1 MKRYFLVFLFSLS
14 LLAGEEGKRFEISV
28 SPKSVG
34 CYERVDIDIHL
45 DASFSNPF
53 DPEEVDISIE
63 LKSPKGKTII
73 IPAFY
78 YQPYERKTLEQ
89 DGRKLDWIYPIAP
102 PGWRARFTPKEVGKY
117 LCTAVLKTKNRVLRS
132 STESFVVKPRKH
144 HGFVTISSK
153 DHRFFSFEDGTPFF
167 PIGQNLAFIGP
178 MQYVNLAK
186 AEEIFKKLADNGVNY
201 LRIWVCCDDWAIA
214 IESQKSAFGRSWG
227 PKPPIVP
234 MPDEENKLC
243 LQIGDESVLSVEP
256 SHPVALKP
264 NITYVLSGRLL
275 LENPLKVIIE
285 RNGTP
290 LGEAISL
297 GEQGRWIPF
306 KREFTTSQN
315 EWFLGSIRLRKE
327 WEGKLWLA
335 DLSLKEK
342 GDGVELLWEGDVN
355 RPVMGFY
362 NQVDCFMLD
371 EIVSLAEIYG
381 IHLQLCLLTR
391 NLYMDKLKD
400 ENSPEYDEA
409 IRYAKKLLRYAV
421 ARWGYSTSVVSWEY
435 WNEQDPN
442 LPTERF
448 YNEMGSYL
456 EKIDPYRHLRA
467 TSAWAP
473 APRDWTN
480 RKLDVADLHW
490 YLRPNWNELWKDAV
504 GAVQE
509 RAQLL
514 RKYAGEKPAL
524 LSEFGLA
531 DEQWRLSPYM
541 EKDEKLLHFHD
552 ALWTSALSGL
562 SGTAMFWWW
571 EKLDEMNAYRHYKP
585 LSIFI
590 SDVLFTS
597 GLQPINAQTSDE
609 AIRVIGSQGKDRAFL
624 FLSDKEAS
632 WYSVVVEKMKP
643 RKREGVSIIING
655 LSPGKYKVQWFDT
668 YEGRVLEVK
677 ISEAKERTLQI
688 SAPPFLRDIACKI
701 LGIGN
706 R

>member
-1 MKRYFLVFLFSLS
+1 M
-14 LLAGEEGKRFEISV
+14 
-28 SPKSVG
+28 
-34 CYERVDIDIHL
+34 
-45 DASFSNPF
+45 
-53 DPEEVDISIE
+53 
-63 LKSPKGKTII
+63 
-73 IPAFY
+73 
-78 YQPYERKTLEQ
+78 
-89 DGRKLDWIYPIAP
+89 
-102 PGWRARFTPKEVGKY
+102 
-117 LCTAVLKTKNRVLRS
+117 
-132 STESFVVKPRKH
+132 
-144 HGFVTISSK
+144 
-153 DHRFFSFEDGTPFF
+153 
-167 PIGQNLAFIGP
+167 
-178 MQYVNLAK
+178 
-186 AEEIFKKLADNGVNY
+186 
-201 LRIWVCCDDWAIA
+201 
-214 IESQKSAFGRSWG
+214 
-227 PKPPIVP
+227 
-234 MPDEENKLC
+234 
-243 LQIGDESVLSVEP
+243 
-256 SHPVALKP
+256 
-264 NITYVLSGRLL
+264 
-275 LENPLKVIIE
+275 
-285 RNGTP
+285 
-290 LGEAISL
+290 
-297 GEQGRWIPF
+297 
-306 KREFTTSQN
+306 
-315 EWFLGSIRLRKE
+315 
-327 WEGKLWLA
+327 
-335 DLSLKEK
+335 
-342 GDGVELLWEGDVN
+342 N

-371 EIVSLAEIYG
+371 EIVSMAERYG

-400 ENSPEYDEA
+400 ENSPKYDEA

-473 APRDWTN
+473 APRDWAN

-504 GAVQE
+504 GAILD

-541 EKDEKLLHFHD
+541 ENDEELLHFHD
-552 ALWTSALSGL
+552 ALWASALSGL

-590 SDVLFTS
+590 SDVPFAS

-643 RKREGVSIIING
+643 RKREGVSMIING

-668 YEGRVLEVK
+668 YEGRVLEEK
-677 ISEAKERTLQI
+677 ISEAKEGTLKI

-701 LGIGN
+701 LRIGN
-706 R
+706 H